1 MKKYIIFAG
10 IVLLLDSCIPQQE
23 PQSMT
28 GYRPVYLSFEAMRQI
43 EIQPPQPMKQAG
55 KIYIKDNYL
64 FVNEPN
70 KGIHIINN
78 SNPEIPKKVAFLKI
92 PASVDMAAKGT
103 FLYVDNGTD
112 LVVLDITNPEK
123 VQLIK
128 RVEKV
133 FTTQLFPP
141 EVGVYFECV
150 DPTKGVVVGW
160 DKVTFSQKP
169 ICRR

>member
-1 MKKYIIFAG
+1 MKIYIIFG
-10 IVLLLDSCIPQQE
+10 WVIFLLVGCVPQQE
-23 PQSMT
+23 PLSMT

-43 EIQPPQPMKQAG
+43 EIQPPQPMKQTG

-70 KGIHIINN
+70 KGIHVINN
-78 SNPEIPKKVAFLKI
+78 TNPENPKKVAFLKI
-92 PASVDMAAKGT
+92 PASVDMAAKGS

-112 LVVLDITNPEK
+112 LVVLDIANPEK
-123 VQLIK
+123 VQLTK

-141 EVGVYFECV
+141 EMGVYFECV

-160 DKVTFSQKP
+160 DKVTFDEKP
-169 ICRR
+169 TCRR

>member
-10 IVLLLDSCIPQQE
+10 IVLLLESCIPQQE

-28 GYRPVYLSFEAMRQI
+28 GYQPVYLSFEAMRQI
-43 EIQPPQPMKQAG
+43 EIQPPQPMKQTG

-70 KGIHIINN
+70 KGIHVINN
-78 SNPEIPKKVAFLKI
+78 SNPASPKKVAFLKI

-112 LVVLDITNPEK
+112 LVVLDIANPEK

-128 RVEKV
+128 RVENV

-150 DPTKGVVVGW
+150 DATKGVVVGW

-169 ICRR
+169 TCRR